1 MNKFDHN
8 LSPGQRDLRTKDK
21 LQIQYQKFKI
31 AKITQDRARVGPGSI
46 DPYGV
51 ADGSLSPNFV
61 RESAPNP
68 SGDGFKQ
75 NRMSL

>member
-1 MNKFDHN
+1 MDRIDHN

-31 AKITQDRARVGPGSI
+31 AKITQDRARVGPGGN
-46 DPYGV
+46 DPYGAV
-51 ADGSLSPNFV
+51 SGSLSPHFV
-61 RESAPNP
+61 RDSVP
-68 SGDGFKQ
+68 SGENFKQ